1 MKLLYNIPATFN
13 SAGMER
19 VLANKVNW
27 LVEHGYEVSVVTTD
41 QKDLPA
47 YFPMNDSIKFFDL
60 GINYDE
66 NNGKSF
72 LNKLV
77 LFPIKQIRHKRRL
90 KCLIDREKPDI
101 VISMFGNEASLIS
114 GMDIK
119 ARKVLEVHFSK
130 MKKLQY
136 GRKGLWHL
144 ADLIR
149 TKLDG
154 RTIKKYDRFVTLT
167 EEDMEDWGTGSGNI
181 TVIPNALTTFPERV
195 SRLDEKTVIS
205 IGRLSRQKGF
215 DRLISAWR
223 RIASRM
229 PGWKL
234 EIIGG
239 GDQGYASWLNQL
251 IDEVGVCG
259 SVTIRPPVK
268 NMSEVYGHASILAMT
283 SRYEGLPMVLLESQ
297 AYGIPAVSFAC
308 KCGPRDVIAD
318 GENGFLVE
326 DGCIDE
332 FAEKLSILM
341 RDDKLRD
348 SMGAKARNMSSRFK
362 EDRIMAIW
370 DNLFKE
376 LVAGNEDDSHIG
388 S

>member
-27 LVEHGYEVSVVTTD
+27 LVDQGYEVSVVTTD
-41 QKDLPA
+41 QKGLPA
-47 YFPMNDSIKFFDL
+47 YFPMNDRIRFFDL

-72 LNKLV
+72 LNKLIH
-77 LFPIKQIRHKRRL
+77 FPFKQIRHKRRL
-90 KCLIDREKPDI
+90 KRLIDREKPDI

-136 GRKGLWHL
+136 GRNGLWHL

-167 EEDMEDWGTGSGNI
+167 EEDMEDWGSDAGNI
-181 TVIPNALTTFPERV
+181 SVIPNALTVFPNSV
-195 SRLDEKTVIS
+195 SHLDRRTVIS
-205 IGRLSRQKGF
+205 IGRLSHQKGF
-215 DRLISAWR
+215 DRLISVWS
-223 RIASRM
+223 RIASKM

-239 GDQGYASWLNQL
+239 GDQGYTLWLNQL
-251 IDEVGVCG
+251 IDEAGVRD
-259 SVTIRPPVK
+259 SVTIRPPMK
-268 NMSEVYGHASILAMT
+268 NMSEVYENASILAMT

-308 KCGPRDVIAD
+308 KCGPRDVITD

-326 DGCIDE
+326 DGNLDL
-332 FAEKLSILM
+332 FAEKMLALM
-341 RDDKLRD
+341 QDEDLRRT
-348 SMGAKARNMSSRFK
+348 MGASARNKSKKFSEERVMSQ
-362 EDRIMAIW
+362 W
-370 DNLFKE
+370 DSLFKG
-376 LVAGNEDDSHIG
+376 LVTEE
-388 S
+388 

>member
-27 LVEHGYEVSVVTTD
+27 LVVHGYEVSVVTTD
-41 QKDLPA
+41 QKGLPA
-47 YFPMNDSIKFFDL
+47 YFPMNDRIRFLDL

-72 LNKLV
+72 LNKLIH
-77 LFPIKQIRHKRRL
+77 FPLKQIRHKRRL
-90 KCLIDREKPDI
+90 KRLIDREKPDI
-101 VISMFGNEASLIS
+101 VISMFGNEVSLIS

-149 TKLDG
+149 TKFDG

-181 TVIPNALTTFPERV
+181 RVIPNALTTFPERV

-205 IGRLSRQKGF
+205 IGRLSHQKGF
-215 DRLISAWR
+215 DRLIPAWS
-223 RIASRM
+223 RIASKM

-239 GDQGYASWLNQL
+239 GDQGYTLWLNQL
-251 IDEVGVCG
+251 IDEAGVRD
-259 SVTIRPPVK
+259 SVTIRPPMK
-268 NMSEVYGHASILAMT
+268 NMSEVYEHASILAMT

-308 KCGPRDVIAD
+308 KCGPRDVITD

-326 DGCIDE
+326 DGNLE
-332 FAEKLSILM
+332 LFAEKLLALM
-341 RDDKLRD
+341 QDEDLREK
-348 SMGAKARNMSSRFK
+348 MGVSARNKSKSFS
-362 EDRIMAIW
+362 EDRVMPHW
-370 DNLFKE
+370 DRLFKG
-376 LVAGNEDDSHIG
+376 LVAEE
-388 S
+388 